1 MKRSANTLRAVIAA
15 MLLLLAL
22 SASAHATTGPMTAL
36 GDSDPAASGLG
47 TADPSAIADCFR
59 TLNGYPRLAAT
70 ALGSARYA
78 DATCAAARIPALSQ
92 WQDIYENGS
101 PDAPPQLNTL
111 TGDESIVTLTIGDN
125 DARTTDLEQ
134 FCLRSTDPGS
144 TPCKDHFGLNG
155 LNNLADAIAGPL
167 AAALDAIHAR
177 APSAR
182 IFLVGYL
189 RMLPTDIATC
199 WGRINVTA
207 GDAPLVTGWQER
219 INQVQKDVAAAHG
232 AVFIDRLSRW
242 TVGRDGC
249 GDPAFAWVKAQS
261 DDPGAWGLHA
271 TLLGQQAGADAL
283 VAAVKAAGLWS
294 PPPTGPSPVER
305 PPAAPTYLEPD
316 VITVTPKFKRMRPVR
331 GARRLATTKRPRRS
345 GGRVLVYARDGGRA
359 RLSLERRVKHKQSS
373 DRVRPWGR
381 SQSLTLAP
389 GTTTLW
395 LTGSSARRAAPSG
408 LYRLRL
414 TIGERTATSRWFK
427 IEPSRRR

>member
-1 MKRSANTLRAVIAA
+1 MNRSPRTLLALLAA
-15 MLLLLAL
+15 SLLLLA
-22 SASAHATTGPMTAL
+22 SAGAASAVTGPLTAL

-47 TADPSAIADCFR
+47 AADPSAIADCFR
-59 TLNGYPRLAAT
+59 TLNGYPHLAAA
-70 ALGSARYA
+70 ALGPTVYR
-78 DATCAAARIPALSQ
+78 DASCAAAKIGDLFS

-101 PDAPPQLNTL
+101 PDAPPQLDTL
-111 TGDESIVTLTIGDN
+111 TGDEHIVTLTIGDN

-144 TPCKDHFGLNG
+144 SPCKDHFGTGG

-189 RMLPTDIATC
+189 RMLPADVTAC

-207 GDAPLVTGWQER
+207 DDAPLVTGWQER

-242 TVGRDGC
+242 TPGRDGC

-261 DDPGAWGLHA
+261 DDPAAWGLHA
-271 TLLGQQAGADAL
+271 TLLGQQVGADAL

-294 PPPTGPSPVER
+294 PPPSTSSPHS
-305 PPAAPTYLEPD
+305 YLEPN
-316 VITVTPKFKRMRPVR
+316 VISLTPKFKRLRPVR
-331 GARRLATTKRPRRS
+331 GARRLATTRRPRRD
-345 GGRVLVYARDGGRA
+345 GGRVLVYVRDGDRA

-373 DRVRPWGR
+373 DRARPWGG
-381 SQSLTLAP
+381 SQSLTLAS
-389 GTTTLW
+389 GTTALW

-414 TIGERTATSRWFK
+414 TIGEASATSRWFK